1 MAIGAVLLVAAC
13 LARSTAMLWAAGA
26 MTLVSAAPL
35 LTARFHHAPGRRA
48 PSDHHRGV
56 HD

>member
-1 MAIGAVLLVAAC
+1 MAVGAVLLVAAC